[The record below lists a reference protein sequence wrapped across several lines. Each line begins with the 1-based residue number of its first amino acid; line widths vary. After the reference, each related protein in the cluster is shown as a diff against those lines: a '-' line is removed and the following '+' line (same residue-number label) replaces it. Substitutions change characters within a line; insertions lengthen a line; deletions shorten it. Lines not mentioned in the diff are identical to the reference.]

1 MSDLRPMHIEPG
13 DHKPDSLFYRRP
25 VDVVALV
32 VGGIVALGVYG
43 SLGGLLLLTHL
54 LVPSLASGTHAE
66 VIFDTAPPEVEMI
79 TYEEV
84 RLIKLGRQFDT
95 RELPNRIREARTTAP
110 ERPSMVPRHGSRR
123 VPIPDAGPENS
134 VADLA
139 ARIGTT
145 ADELAQIANQAEQ
158 EGDPD
163 GVAEGTHSAEEG
175 DRYGTYLYGF
185 FRRGF
190 NMPTSIT
197 NEERRGMRATVTVR
211 TTPSG
216 QIEGFSIS
224 RPSGN
229 TDFDSAVRIRMEQA
243 VGSQLREPPEE
254 ERDRYFGTSFPV
266 GFRPPR

>member
-1 MSDLRPMHIEPG
+1 MYVADG

-25 VDVVALV
+25 IDWIQVM
-32 VGGIVALGVYG
+32 VGAAMAIAVYG
-43 SLGGLLLLTHL
+43 TFGALLLLVHILT
-54 LVPSLASGTHAE
+54 PSLARGTHAD
-66 VIFDTAPPEVEMI
+66 VLFDTKPPEVQMI
-79 TYEEV
+79 DYEEV
-84 RLIKLGRQFDT
+84 RLIKLGRQFDP

-110 ERPSMVPRHGSRR
+110 ERPSMVPRHGAER

-134 VADLA
+134 LADLA
-139 ARIGTT
+139 SRIGTT

-163 GVAEGTHSAEEG
+163 GVAEGTYDADEG

-197 NEERRGMRATVTVR
+197 DEERRGMRAVVSVR

-216 QIEGFSIS
+216 QIEGFGIS

-229 TDFDSAVRIRMEQA
+229 ADFDSAVRIRMEQA
-243 VGSQLREPPEE
+243 VGSQLRDPPEDQ
-254 ERDRYFGTSFPV
+254 RDRYFGTSFPIS
-266 GFRPPR
+266 FSPPR